1 MEAEI
6 AAVGVMIEDLEGQLR
21 EKDLTRERR
30 LGIRARVH
38 DLRIEK
44 VALEEERDVMR
55 KQKMYIRS

>member
-1 MEAEI
+1 M
-6 AAVGVMIEDLEGQLR
+6 GVMIEDLEGQLR